1 MNSVRVGYLKFG
13 SIFYYRHHNSRQ
25 LLPRLSDS
33 YPRKQCFGTET
44 APRGGL
50 FDEHDEK
57 GTGSIEVLTSNN
69 RVMKRYEFYRNQKI
83 TVIDCRYFSF
93 EAENLET
100 AVQKIKDLCADGQ
113 LDELSN
119 DPTYQEDAAYQ
130 IPGTEYPL
138 DIENN
143 NGDPTVMIYSAADG
157 TCITDNLPISTGI
170 TQTKNILM
178 NETMNL
184 HEYYRNHKD
193 AINASIMDIACDLA
207 VGRLL
212 NAHDA
217 PFETFVEADDP
228 DDPDSGTHYKEEY
241 QKEYDTY
248 YDKEYARVAK
258 LMKFDYCQEDGVAAS
273 PEDTNT

>member
-1 MNSVRVGYLKFG
+1 
-13 SIFYYRHHNSRQ
+13 
-25 LLPRLSDS
+25 
-33 YPRKQCFGTET
+33 
-44 APRGGL
+44 
-50 FDEHDEK
+50 
-57 GTGSIEVLTSNN
+57 
-69 RVMKRYEFYRNQKI
+69 MKRYEFYRSQKI
-83 TVIDCRYFSF
+83 TVIDCRYFSI

-100 AVQKIKDLCADGQ
+100 AVQKIKELCADGQ

-212 NAHDA
+212 NAHGA

-228 DDPDSGTHYKEEY
+228 DDPDGGTHYKEEY

>member
-1 MNSVRVGYLKFG
+1 
-13 SIFYYRHHNSRQ
+13 
-25 LLPRLSDS
+25 
-33 YPRKQCFGTET
+33 
-44 APRGGL
+44 
-50 FDEHDEK
+50 
-57 GTGSIEVLTSNN
+57 
-69 RVMKRYEFYRNQKI
+69 MKRYVFYRNQKI
-83 TVIDCRYFSF
+83 TVIECRYFSI

-212 NAHDA
+212 NAHGA

-228 DDPDSGTHYKEEY
+228 DDPDGGTHYKEEY

-258 LMKFDYCQEDGVAAS
+258 LMKFDYCQDDGVAAS

>member
-1 MNSVRVGYLKFG
+1 
-13 SIFYYRHHNSRQ
+13 
-25 LLPRLSDS
+25 
-33 YPRKQCFGTET
+33 
-44 APRGGL
+44 
-50 FDEHDEK
+50 
-57 GTGSIEVLTSNN
+57 
-69 RVMKRYEFYRNQKI
+69 MKRYEFYRNQKI
-83 TVIDCRYFSF
+83 TVIDCRYFSI

-157 TCITDNLPISTGI
+157 NCITDNLPISTGI

-212 NAHDA
+212 NAHGA

-228 DDPDSGTHYKEEY
+228 DDPDGGTHYKEEY

-258 LMKFDYCQEDGVAAS
+258 LMKFDYCQDDGVAAS

>member
-1 MNSVRVGYLKFG
+1 
-13 SIFYYRHHNSRQ
+13 
-25 LLPRLSDS
+25 
-33 YPRKQCFGTET
+33 
-44 APRGGL
+44 
-50 FDEHDEK
+50 
-57 GTGSIEVLTSNN
+57 
-69 RVMKRYEFYRNQKI
+69 MKRYVFYRNQKI
-83 TVIDCRYFSF
+83 TVIECRYFSI

-100 AVQKIKDLCADGQ
+100 AVQKIKELCADGQ

-184 HEYYRNHKD
+184 HEYYRNHKG

-212 NAHDA
+212 NAHGA

-228 DDPDSGTHYKEEY
+228 DDSDGGTHYKEEY

-258 LMKFDYCQEDGVAAS
+258 LMKFDYCQDDGVAAS

>member
-1 MNSVRVGYLKFG
+1 METVKIEKSLKYSDFILNGYGCLWLFP
-13 SIFYYRHHNSRQ
+13 SHHFPMQ
-25 LLPRLSDS
+25 
-33 YPRKQCFGTET
+33 
-44 APRGGL
+44 
-50 FDEHDEK
+50 
-57 GTGSIEVLTSNN
+57 
-69 RVMKRYEFYRNQKI
+69 
-83 TVIDCRYFSF
+83 
-93 EAENLET
+93 
-100 AVQKIKDLCADGQ
+100 
-113 LDELSN
+113 
-119 DPTYQEDAAYQ
+119 
-130 IPGTEYPL
+130 EYPL

-212 NAHDA
+212 NAHGA

-228 DDPDSGTHYKEEY
+228 DDPDGGTHYKEEY

-258 LMKFDYCQEDGVAAS
+258 LMKFDYCQDDGVAAS

>member
-1 MNSVRVGYLKFG
+1 
-13 SIFYYRHHNSRQ
+13 
-25 LLPRLSDS
+25 
-33 YPRKQCFGTET
+33 
-44 APRGGL
+44 
-50 FDEHDEK
+50 
-57 GTGSIEVLTSNN
+57 
-69 RVMKRYEFYRNQKI
+69 MKRYEFYRSQKI
-83 TVIDCRYFSF
+83 TVIDCRYFSI

-130 IPGTEYPL
+130 IPGTEHPL

-157 TCITDNLPISTGI
+157 TRITDNLPISTGI

-212 NAHDA
+212 NAHGA

-228 DDPDSGTHYKEEY
+228 DDPDGGTHYKEEY

>member
-1 MNSVRVGYLKFG
+1 
-13 SIFYYRHHNSRQ
+13 
-25 LLPRLSDS
+25 
-33 YPRKQCFGTET
+33 
-44 APRGGL
+44 
-50 FDEHDEK
+50 
-57 GTGSIEVLTSNN
+57 
-69 RVMKRYEFYRNQKI
+69 MKRYEFYRNQKI

-100 AVQKIKDLCADGQ
+100 AVQKIKELCADGQ

-157 TCITDNLPISTGI
+157 NRITDNLPISTGI
-170 TQTKNILM
+170 TQTKNILT

-212 NAHDA
+212 NAHGA
-217 PFETFVEADDP
+217 PFEIFVEADDP
-228 DDPDSGTHYKEEY
+228 DDPDGGTHYKEEY

>member
-1 MNSVRVGYLKFG
+1 
-13 SIFYYRHHNSRQ
+13 
-25 LLPRLSDS
+25 
-33 YPRKQCFGTET
+33 
-44 APRGGL
+44 
-50 FDEHDEK
+50 
-57 GTGSIEVLTSNN
+57 
-69 RVMKRYEFYRNQKI
+69 MKRYVFYRNQKI
-83 TVIDCRYFSF
+83 TVIECRYFSI

-157 TCITDNLPISTGI
+157 TRITDNLPISTGI

-212 NAHDA
+212 NAHGA

-228 DDPDSGTHYKEEY
+228 DDPDGGTHYKEEY

>member
-1 MNSVRVGYLKFG
+1 
-13 SIFYYRHHNSRQ
+13 
-25 LLPRLSDS
+25 
-33 YPRKQCFGTET
+33 
-44 APRGGL
+44 
-50 FDEHDEK
+50 
-57 GTGSIEVLTSNN
+57 
-69 RVMKRYEFYRNQKI
+69 MKRYEFYRNQKI

-212 NAHDA
+212 NAHGA

-228 DDPDSGTHYKEEY
+228 DDPDGGTHYKEEF

-248 YDKEYARVAK
+248 YDEEYARVAK
-258 LMKFDYCQEDGVAAS
+258 LMKFDYCQDDGVAAS

>member
-1 MNSVRVGYLKFG
+1 
-13 SIFYYRHHNSRQ
+13 
-25 LLPRLSDS
+25 
-33 YPRKQCFGTET
+33 
-44 APRGGL
+44 
-50 FDEHDEK
+50 
-57 GTGSIEVLTSNN
+57 
-69 RVMKRYEFYRNQKI
+69 MKRYEFYRNQKI

-100 AVQKIKDLCADGQ
+100 AVQKIKYLCADGQ

-212 NAHDA
+212 NAHGA

-228 DDPDSGTHYKEEY
+228 DDPDGGTHYKEEY

-258 LMKFDYCQEDGVAAS
+258 LMKFDYCQDDGVAAS